1 MAGVWRHA
9 ATGRAGTWRRRVP
22 AWPLLACALAVHAAC
37 AAPAPEALQVLHWW
51 TSASE
56 RNAVDVL
63 AARLAREGIAWSDGA
78 VPGGAGLA
86 AGKVLKSRVL
96 AGSAP
101 DVTQI
106 IGPAIGEWAELGLLL
121 ELDAPAAAGNW
132 DKVMF
137 PTVWNLVRER
147 GHTVAAPLGIH
158 RINTVLVNRKLFA
171 HLGLVPPATW
181 ADLEA
186 LAPKLR
192 AAGVA
197 PFVQSSEAWQV
208 AALFENL
215 VLSVGGA
222 DFYRDVFVRQSAGA
236 ATDPRLF
243 AALMRLRQMKSWMAP
258 VQEQP
263 WTDVARRFARGEGAM
278 LVMGDWA
285 KAELNTMGFG
295 VDDDFAC
302 VPTAGT
308 GALHLYSIDTLAM
321 FANDYARSPAQEKLA
336 RLVMTPQAQQQYN
349 AAKGSVPVRRDASTA
364 GMDSCARASWTA
376 FARGAAVQVPSL
388 VHRMATAEE
397 SRDVIIAEVR
407 RYFVDDTVPAAQV
420 QQRLATVFR
429 TLTSRLNR

>member
-1 MAGVWRHA
+1 MAGVWRQA
-9 ATGRAGTWRRRVP
+9 AIGRSGTWRRHVT
-22 AWPLLACALAVHAAC
+22 AWALLACAPAAHAA
-37 AAPAPEALQVLHWW
+37 PGPESLQVLHWW

-56 RNAVDVL
+56 RNAVEVL
-63 AARLAREGIAWSDGA
+63 ATRLAREGIVWSDGA

-106 IGPAIGEWAELGLLL
+106 IGVAIGEWAELGLLL

-132 DKVMF
+132 DKAMF
-137 PTVWNLVRER
+137 PTIWNLIRER

-158 RINTVLVNRKLFA
+158 RINTVLYNRKLFA
-171 HLGLVPPATW
+171 HLGLTPPATW
-181 ADLEA
+181 TELEA

-197 PFVQSSEAWQV
+197 PFVQSSEPWQV
-208 AALFENL
+208 ASLFENL
-215 VLSVGGA
+215 VLSVGGP
-222 DFYRDVFVRQSAGA
+222 DFYRDLFVRQKPDA
-236 ATDPRLF
+236 ASDPRLYT
-243 AALMRLRQMKSWMAP
+243 ALMRLRQMKSWMAP

-263 WTDVARRFARGEGAM
+263 WTDVVRRFAHGDGAM

-285 KAELNTMGFG
+285 KAELDTQGFR

-308 GALHLYSIDTLAM
+308 GQLHLYSVDTLAM
-321 FANDYARSPAQEKLA
+321 FANDYAHSGAQEKLA
-336 RLVMTPQAQQQYN
+336 RLVVTPQAQQQYN
-349 AAKGSVPVRRDASTA
+349 AAKGSVPVRRDSSTA
-364 GMDSCARASWTA
+364 GMDSCARASWST
-376 FARGAAVQVPSL
+376 FARGTAVQVPSL
-388 VHRMATAEE
+388 VHRMATGEE

-407 RYFVDDTVPAAQV
+407 RYFIDDSVPAAQV
-420 QQRLATVFR
+420 QKRLATVFR
-429 TLTSRLNR
+429 TFTSRLHK

>member
-9 ATGRAGTWRRRVP
+9 ETGRSGTWRRHVA
-22 AWPLLACALAVHAAC
+22 AWALLACGLAAHAA
-37 AAPAPEALQVLHWW
+37 PGPESLQVLHWW

-63 AARLAREGIAWSDGA
+63 AARLAREGVVWSDGA

-106 IGPAIGEWAELGLLL
+106 IGVAIGEWAELGLLL

-137 PTVWNLVRER
+137 PTIWNLIRER

-158 RINTVLVNRKLFA
+158 RINTVLYNRKLFA
-171 HLGLVPPATW
+171 HLGLAPPATW
-181 ADLEA
+181 AELEA
-186 LAPKLR
+186 LAPRLR

-197 PFVQSSEAWQV
+197 PFVQSSEPWQV

-215 VLSVGGA
+215 VLSAGGP
-222 DFYRDVFVRQSAGA
+222 DFYRDLFVRQKADA
-236 ATDPRLF
+236 ATDARLF
-243 AALMRLRQMKSWMAP
+243 TALVRLRQMKSWMAP
-258 VQEQP
+258 AQEQP
-263 WTDVARRFARGEGAM
+263 WTDVVRRFARGEGAM

-285 KAELNTMGFG
+285 KAELDTLGFH

-302 VPTAGT
+302 VPMAGT
-308 GALHLYSIDTLAM
+308 GAVHLYSVDTLAM
-321 FANDYARSPAQEKLA
+321 FANDYARSGAQEKLA

-349 AAKGSVPVRRDASTA
+349 AAKGSVPVRRDISTA

-376 FARGAAVQVPSL
+376 FARGPAAQVPSL
-388 VHRMATAEE
+388 VHRMATGEE

-407 RYFVDDTVPAAQV
+407 RYFVDDGVPAAEV
-420 QQRLATVFR
+420 QKRLATVFR
-429 TLTSRLNR
+429 TFTSRLHSKP

>member
-9 ATGRAGTWRRRVP
+9 ATGWSGTWRRRVP
-22 AWPLLACALAVHAAC
+22 AWTLLACSLAANAS
-37 AAPAPEALQVLHWW
+37 PGPESLQVLHWW

-63 AARLAREGIAWSDGA
+63 ATRLAREGIVWSDGA

-96 AGSAP
+96 AGTAP

-106 IGPAIGEWAELGLLL
+106 IGVAIGEWAELGLLL

-158 RINTVLVNRKLFA
+158 RINTVLYNRKLFA
-171 HLGLVPPATW
+171 HLGLAPPSTW
-181 ADLEA
+181 AGLEA

-197 PFVQSSEAWQV
+197 PFVQSSEPWQV
-208 AALFENL
+208 ASLFENL
-215 VLSVGGA
+215 VLSVGGP
-222 DFYRDVFVRQSAGA
+222 DFYRDLFVRQSAEA
-236 ATDPRLF
+236 AADPRLF
-243 AALMRLRQMKSWMAP
+243 TALVRLRQMKSWMAP

-263 WTDVARRFARGEGAM
+263 WTDVVRRFAHGEGAM

-285 KAELNTMGFG
+285 KAELNTLGFN

-302 VPTAGT
+302 VAMAGT
-308 GALHLYSIDTLAM
+308 GQLHLYSVDTLAM
-321 FANDYARSPAQEKLA
+321 FANDYAHSAAQEKLA
-336 RLVMTPQAQQQYN
+336 RMVMTPQAQQQYN
-349 AAKGSVPVRRDASTA
+349 AAKGSVPVRRDAATT
-364 GMDSCARASWTA
+364 GMDSCARASWTT

-388 VHRMATAEE
+388 VHRMATGDE

-407 RYFVDDTVPAAQV
+407 RYFVDDTVPAGQV
-420 QQRLATVFR
+420 QKRLATVFR
-429 TLTSRLNR
+429 TFTSRLHR